1 MADDL
6 ICVGSI
12 SGAFGVRG
20 DVRLKSYT
28 SVPEDIAAYGPV
40 VTQDG
45 AMEFDITL
53 IGRAKN
59 ALTAQVSGITTKEQA
74 DALRGVKLFVP
85 RARLPAPEED
95 EFYYSELEGLE
106 VYDTGG
112 ALLGRVKTVMNH
124 GAGDILEIH
133 GGSLKSSVLMP
144 FTKEAVPT
152 VDIKE
157 GRLIADPPNGVFP
170 DE

>member
-1 MADDL
+1 MTDDV

-28 SVPEDIAAYGPV
+28 STPEDIAAYGPV
-40 VTQDG
+40 VTHDG
-45 AMEFDITL
+45 AMEFEITL

-59 ALTAQVSGITTKEQA
+59 ALTARMSGIATKEQA
-74 DALRGVKLFVP
+74 DALRGVKLYVP
-85 RARLPAPEED
+85 RSRLPEPEED
-95 EFYYSELEGLE
+95 EFYYSELEGLD

-112 ALLGRVKTVMNH
+112 ALLGRVKAVMNH
-124 GAGDILEIH
+124 GAGDILEIY
-133 GGSLKSSVLMP
+133 GAGLKSSVLMP

-152 VDIKE
+152 VDIKN
-157 GRLIADPPNGVFP
+157 GRLIADPPHGVFP